1 MEELIARI
9 AANAGIDEAL
19 AKKAVTIILNF
30 LNKSAPEDK
39 MTQLLDGMPDAR
51 DLITTDGGGG
61 GMFGGGMMGAMGAM
75 NDLTSA
81 GLSMGQVQ
89 GVTKDLVDYSREQ
102 SGDVVDEIIS
112 SIPGLSQLV

>member
-9 AANAGIDEAL
+9 AGNAGIDEDL
-19 AKKAVTIILNF
+19 AKKAITIILNF

-39 MTQLLDGMPDAR
+39 MAQLLEGMPEVR
-51 DLITTDGGGG
+51 ELITDEGGG

-102 SGDVVDEIIS
+102 SGDVVDEIIA
-112 SIPGLSQLV
+112 SIPGLSQIV

>member
-1 MEELIARI
+1 MDELISRI
-9 AANAGIDEAL
+9 AKNAGIDEDL
-19 AKKAVTIILNF
+19 AKKAITIILNF

-39 MTQLLDGMPDAR
+39 MTELLDGMPEAR
-51 DLITTDGGGG
+51 ELITDDGKG

-89 GVTKDLVDYSREQ
+89 GVTKDLVDYSREK
-102 SGDVVDEIIS
+102 SGDVVDEIIA
-112 SIPGLSQLV
+112 SIPGLSQIV

>member
-1 MEELIARI
+1 MDELIAQI
-9 AANAGIDEAL
+9 ASNVGIDEDL

-30 LNKSAPEDK
+30 LNKAAPEDK
-39 MTQLLDGMPDAR
+39 MSELLDAMPEAR
-51 DLITTDGGGG
+51 ALITDEGGG
-61 GMFGGGMMGAMGAM
+61 GMFGGGMMGAMAAM

-89 GVTKDLVDYSREQ
+89 GVTKELVGYSREK

-112 SIPGLSQLV
+112 SIPGLSQMV